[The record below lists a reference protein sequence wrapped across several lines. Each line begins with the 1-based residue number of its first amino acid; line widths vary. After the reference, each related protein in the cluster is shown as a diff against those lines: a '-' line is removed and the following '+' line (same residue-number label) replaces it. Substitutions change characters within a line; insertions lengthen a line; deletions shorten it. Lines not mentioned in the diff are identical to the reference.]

1 MEYNKWVADLEPGD
15 EIEGFYILKTAQ
27 IKTSNSGKPFLA
39 ACVADR
45 SGAVDAKF
53 WDYSGP
59 LGPQDEGT
67 AVKLRGGVSEYRGSL
82 QLILTRVRPVQED
95 DRYSLGDL
103 EIGRA
108 SCRERV

>member
-39 ACVADR
+39 ACAADR
-45 SGAVDAKF
+45 CGAVDAKF

-67 AVKLRGGVSEYRGSL
+67 VVKLRGGVS
-82 QLILTRVRPVQED
+82 
-95 DRYSLGDL
+95 
-103 EIGRA
+103 
-108 SCRERV
+108 

>member
-59 LGPQDEGT
+59 WAP
-67 AVKLRGGVSEYRGSL
+67 R
-82 QLILTRVRPVQED
+82 TRAP
-95 DRYSLGDL
+95 SSSSGA
-103 EIGRA
+103 A
-108 SCRERV
+108 SPNTGAPSS